1 MANLREHGFAV
12 LDNIIP
18 PEHTEAVR
26 LEVEQ
31 VTRMITQDQRPDR
44 DQKPAADGLL
54 QRPMTSQ
61 TMNPAGN
68 DRSGRNN
75 PIGLLPLFRDFHAH
89 PVLLDIGRQLLDDH
103 LRLAQINYR
112 SIQGESADGNPGGF
126 GALANRGKQ
135 KREWHTDWPHD
146 LNAYGGGNPEHVRL
160 S

>member
-75 PIGLLPLFRDFHAH
+75 PIGLLPLFREFHAH
-89 PVLLDIGRQLLDDH
+89 PVLL
-103 LRLAQINYR
+103 AV
-112 SIQGESADGNPGGF
+112 GE
-126 GALANRGKQ
+126 
-135 KREWHTDWPHD
+135 T
-146 LNAYGGGNPEHVRL
+146 L
-160 S
+160 SFCCTPLYHE